1 MSSSEKYGN
10 MWSKV
15 LQKGWI
21 FWSRLNAN
29 VWCST
34 PNHNLHAVIRINM
47 WKWSHHRTVPT
58 KHFLLSLFTQWALH
72 YWLRW
77 MWYYFVMPS
86 PLKFPHL
93 NIEDMQPFGQIF
105 LYKYLLKYRKL
116 SNDFI
121 GCRMGKTDMVEGFLW
136 VAVSEPWVTIFFI
149 L

>member
-1 MSSSEKYGN
+1 
-10 MWSKV
+10 
-15 LQKGWI
+15 
-21 FWSRLNAN
+21 
-29 VWCST
+29 
-34 PNHNLHAVIRINM
+34 
-47 WKWSHHRTVPT
+47 
-58 KHFLLSLFTQWALH
+58 
-72 YWLRW
+72 
-77 MWYYFVMPS
+77 MPS

-93 NIEDMQPFGQIF
+93 NIEDMRPFGQIF